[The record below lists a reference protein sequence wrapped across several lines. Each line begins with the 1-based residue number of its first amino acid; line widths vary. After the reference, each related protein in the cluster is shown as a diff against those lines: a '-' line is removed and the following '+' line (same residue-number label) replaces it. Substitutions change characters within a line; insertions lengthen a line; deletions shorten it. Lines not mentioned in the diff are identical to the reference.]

1 MATPEIDSA
10 QIKIPPPLIFVACLA
25 IGIGVDRWLLTIS
38 LTPRGPLQI
47 VGAALCLAAV
57 VLSVSAS
64 TLLRRAGTSV
74 RPDKPSTVMVIT
86 GPYRFTR
93 NPLYL
98 ALCLLHAGI
107 ALLVGG
113 LIPLLMTLVLAIIL
127 RQAVISREE
136 HYLSGKFGPAYS
148 DYCIKVR
155 RWL

>member
-1 MATPEIDSA
+1 
-10 QIKIPPPLIFVACLA
+10 
-25 IGIGVDRWLLTIS
+25 
-38 LTPRGPLQI
+38 
-47 VGAALCLAAV
+47 
-57 VLSVSAS
+57 
-64 TLLRRAGTSV
+64 
-74 RPDKPSTVMVIT
+74 MVIT

-98 ALCLLHAGI
+98 ALCFLHAGI

-136 HYLSGKFGPAYS
+136 RYLSGKFGPAYS